1 MNSFTQLFQ
10 SFKKWA
16 LLNGFWQKRT
26 TFYRDLAQALQDK
39 ELPLDFIRGELTVA
53 TSPATSDKNRATGL
67 MYLQNI
73 LTSADISLYQALVA
87 TMPSSDSLALSTL
100 QHAKDVPL
108 ALRQLAENVD
118 QQTEM
123 TKMIRQ
129 ALFSPMLLLPVAYVF
144 AYVLSTVS
152 IPEFAKAAPD
162 EVWTP
167 FNSFVKNSA
176 EFFANYST
184 WLALLIVAGL
194 VWVFT
199 WALANFTQKWRF
211 SMEKSRGYATLKW
224 IIWFPFQPIFYLY
237 RDIQGTRML
246 GNLANLMQSGMIL
259 TDALKNLKQGAQPW
273 MRQHLSMI
281 EQHLQIKEGD
291 HVGAF
296 GHGILPVFILSRMSS
311 MVRRDAGK
319 EFNKILVDLGTQGM
333 ADAREAVKQTAAKIN
348 GILLATAF
356 GVIAFFYVGQNL
368 IAVAIQDANSPSAV
382 MRRQVQAQQAS
393 QIAPGTPVPTSSQS
407 QPQSR

>member
-1 MNSFTQLFQ
+1 M
-10 SFKKWA
+10 
-16 LLNGFWQKRT
+16 LNGFWQKRT

-211 SMEKSRGYATLKW
+211 QWKS
-224 IIWFPFQPIFYLY
+224 
-237 RDIQGTRML
+237 QGGML
-246 GNLANLMQSGMIL
+246 L
-259 TDALKNLKQGAQPW
+259 
-273 MRQHLSMI
+273 
-281 EQHLQIKEGD
+281 
-291 HVGAF
+291 
-296 GHGILPVFILSRMSS
+296 
-311 MVRRDAGK
+311 
-319 EFNKILVDLGTQGM
+319 
-333 ADAREAVKQTAAKIN
+333 
-348 GILLATAF
+348 
-356 GVIAFFYVGQNL
+356 
-368 IAVAIQDANSPSAV
+368 
-382 MRRQVQAQQAS
+382 
-393 QIAPGTPVPTSSQS
+393 
-407 QPQSR
+407 